1 MRLPETRDLFGR
13 ELNFPVERT
22 AVVEKIGDV
31 ELESPRGTSET
42 IAEVLSRTETDEF
55 TSADDLFDTLMT
67 FVGGDHIGRQRYD
80 DRGTTTAE
88 REEEV
93 SF

>member
-1 MRLPETRDLFGR
+1 MRLPETRDLFSR
-13 ELNFPVERT
+13 ELTFPVERT
-22 AVVEKIGDV
+22 RVVETIGDV
-31 ELESPRGTSET
+31 ELESPRGTTET
-42 IAEVLSRTETDEF
+42 IEEVLERTETDEF
-55 TSADDLFDTLMT
+55 DSADDLFDTLMT

-80 DRGTTTAE
+80 DRGTTTTD